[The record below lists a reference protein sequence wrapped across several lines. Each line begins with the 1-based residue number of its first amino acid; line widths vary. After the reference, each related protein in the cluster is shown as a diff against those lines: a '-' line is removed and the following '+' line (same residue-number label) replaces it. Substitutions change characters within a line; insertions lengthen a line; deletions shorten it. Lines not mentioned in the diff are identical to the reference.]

1 VTNRVVELSGGVGGA
16 RLARGFAG
24 VEEANLTVIVNVG
37 DDTTIH
43 GLHVSPDLDT
53 VVYTLAGLEGPLGW
67 GRAEDT
73 FAANTELARFGLDN
87 AFRLG
92 DLDLALKIFRTSR
105 LAGGEVLSRVTE
117 LVTSAFGLD
126 VEVLPASNDAIR
138 TMVTIDSGER
148 VSFREYFVDRGHEDH
163 VERLDFDGADSASP
177 APGVVE
183 AIDEAD
189 LIVIGPSNPPLSIW
203 PVFAVE
209 AIQAAVRRHPRVV
222 AVSPLIGGRALKGPA
237 DVVLADLGLGSGTQ
251 GVLAA
256 YEGMIDALVVDVT
269 DGADAGLTD
278 GVEVIPLHTRIAEAG
293 PAAALAR
300 AILAL

>member
-1 VTNRVVELSGGVGGA
+1 
-16 RLARGFAG
+16 
-24 VEEANLTVIVNVG
+24 
-37 DDTTIH
+37 
-43 GLHVSPDLDT
+43 
-53 VVYTLAGLEGPLGW
+53 
-67 GRAEDT
+67 
-73 FAANTELARFGLDN
+73 
-87 AFRLG
+87 
-92 DLDLALKIFRTSR
+92 
-105 LAGGEVLSRVTE
+105 
-117 LVTSAFGLD
+117 
-126 VEVLPASNDAIR
+126 
-138 TMVTIDSGER
+138 
-148 VSFREYFVDRGHEDH
+148 
-163 VERLDFDGADSASP
+163 
-177 APGVVE
+177 
-183 AIDEAD
+183 
-189 LIVIGPSNPPLSIW
+189 
-203 PVFAVE
+203 VFAVE